1 MKQIQAS
8 QAKAQFAELLDQVER
23 GETVVITR
31 HGKPIARLVR
41 ENDER
46 RADALRAMAEIK
58 ELRKTA
64 GRATVE
70 EILAWRDEGRKIV
83 VPFVL
88 DASVVG
94 CWCFQ
99 DEHDARADAAWDL
112 LERDRESALVPLQWW
127 FEIRNVTLHGERRRR
142 LTEDYTSRFFRIL
155 ERFAIDYAALPD
167 HAAVMTLARGTG

>member
-41 ENDER
+41 
-46 RADALRAMAEIK
+46 RATTNAVLDALRAMAEIK

-70 EILAWRDEGRKIV
+70 EILAWRDEGRK
-83 VPFVL
+83 
-88 DASVVG
+88 
-94 CWCFQ
+94 
-99 DEHDARADAAWDL
+99 
-112 LERDRESALVPLQWW
+112 
-127 FEIRNVTLHGERRRR
+127 
-142 LTEDYTSRFFRIL
+142 
-155 ERFAIDYAALPD
+155 
-167 HAAVMTLARGTG
+167 